1 MNRNGWIVICLAYL
15 AGLLA
20 TEIFAFTEDI
30 IAWYWVVVIALGF
43 CGLGV
48 FGYFIIPKFYYR
60 VKGLVWLLAGIVA
73 GVAIVYFW
81 WQIPQPQIDDIS
93 RILTTENSQSV
104 TVSGRV
110 IESPRLTRNNRIQ
123 FWLKA
128 DRVWDDNRK
137 IKPVTG
143 KLYVTIP
150 PLKNIEIYPDLS
162 LSVKGTLYRPTTPR
176 NSHSFNFKYYL
187 RQQGAF
193 AGLQGK
199 EVYLVGKQEKP
210 WLSWWQ
216 VRQRIVASQR
226 EFLGTPKGELLS
238 SMVLGS
244 KAVDLSYDL
253 RDRFTMV
260 GLAHVFAASGFQVSL
275 LLELVLKL
283 TKNYSSKSQLIIG
296 LIVLFSYL
304 CLTGIQPSIAR
315 ATVMGIGVLIA
326 MVSDRKIRPLGALL
340 VAAILLLLVNPI
352 WIWDLGFQLSFLA
365 TLGLIV
371 TVPYLIQKMDW
382 LPPTIADLIAIPLA
396 AFFWTTPL
404 LMYVFKTISFICIP
418 VNIVSA
424 PLVTLISLGGMV
436 SAAFGVIIPVVGSS
450 IAYLFYYPI
459 ELFIWIVNW
468 FASLPYSHFAVGQIS
483 LITLMIIY
491 ILFVVV
497 WTVIFWQKRWL
508 LVVLFSCCLIFMP
521 AIYRYF
527 NLQQMTVLTDDRQPI
542 IIIQD
547 RGNIGLIAGG
557 NETTARY
564 TILPFLTSEGI
575 NKIDYGITLNSQ
587 PDNRKMWSYIGDN
600 LTVKKIFSND
610 TSELENSEKIGRDR
624 TLSIG
629 AVIIKLLDDR
639 IDLLYLQIANQKC
652 LLLSDIKDYISLN
665 NFTLPTDTILL
676 FNAKI
681 ANSSIAAIKPKTVID
696 TTTKV
701 SKKLQQNLLQQSIE
715 LLSIDGDKALQWL
728 PELGWQAVS
737 ESNNSL

>member
-20 TEIFAFTEDI
+20 TAIFAFTEDI
-30 IAWYWVVVIALGF
+30 IAWYWAVIIALGF
-43 CGLGV
+43 CGLGF

-60 VKGLVWLLAGIVA
+60 VNSIVWLFAGIVA
-73 GVAIVYFW
+73 GVAVVYFW

-93 RILTTENSQSV
+93 RILTKENSRSL

-128 DRVWDDNRK
+128 DRVWDDKHK
-137 IKPVTG
+137 IKPVSG
-143 KLYVTIP
+143 KLYITIP
-150 PLKNIEIYPDLS
+150 RLKNVEIYPNLS
-162 LSVKGTLYRPTTPR
+162 LSVKGILYRPTTPK

-187 RQQGAF
+187 QQQSAF
-193 AGLQGK
+193 AGFRGK
-199 EVYLVGKQEKP
+199 EIYLVGDRQKP

-216 VRQRIVASQR
+216 VRQKIVASQR

-275 LLELVLKL
+275 LLGLVLKL

-315 ATVMGIGVLIA
+315 ATIMGIGVLVA

-340 VAAILLLLVNPI
+340 VAAILLLLVNPL

-365 TLGLIV
+365 TIGLIV
-371 TVPYLIQKMDW
+371 TVPYLTTKMDW

-396 AFFWTTPL
+396 AFLWTTPL
-404 LMYVFKTISFICIP
+404 LMYVFKTISLICIP
-418 VNIVSA
+418 INIITA
-424 PLVTLISLGGMV
+424 PLITLISLGGMV
-436 SAAFGVIIPVVGSS
+436 SAAFGIFFPVAGSA

-459 ELFIWIVNW
+459 ELFVWLVNW
-468 FASLPYSHFAVGQIS
+468 FANLPYSNLAVGQIS
-483 LITLMIIY
+483 LITLIIIY
-491 ILFVVV
+491 SLFVVV
-497 WTVIFWQKRWL
+497 ATVKFWQKRWL
-508 LVVLFSCCLIFMP
+508 LVLLFSFCLIFIP

-527 NLQQMTVLTDDRQPI
+527 NLQQMTVLTDDLQTI
-542 IIIQD
+542 IVIQD
-547 RGNIGLIAGG
+547 RGKIGLIAKG

-564 TILPFLTSEGI
+564 TIIPFLTSEGI
-575 NKIDYGITLNSQ
+575 NKIDYAVTLNPQ
-587 PDNRKMWSYIGDN
+587 FDDRKMWSYISNN
-600 LTVKKIFSND
+600 LTVNQIFSND
-610 TSELENSEKIGRDR
+610 PSGLNNSEIISNDR

-629 AVIIKLLDDR
+629 TVSLKLLDNR
-639 IDLLYLQIANQKC
+639 STQLYLQFANQKC
-652 LLLSDIKDYISLN
+652 LLLSESKEYISLN
-665 NFTLPTDTILL
+665 NFNLPTDTILL

-681 ANSSIAAIKPKTVID
+681 ANSLIAAIKPKTVID
-696 TTTKV
+696 TTTKI
-701 SKKLQQNLLQQSIE
+701 SRKLQQSLLQQSIE
-715 LLSIDGDKALQWL
+715 LLSLDRDETLQWI
-728 PELGWQAVS
+728 PERGWQAVS
-737 ESNNSL
+737 ENNYL

>member
-1 MNRNGWIVICLAYL
+1 MNRNSWMVICLAYL

-20 TEIFAFTEDI
+20 TAIFAFNEDI
-30 IAWYWVVVIALGF
+30 IAWYWAVIIAFVF

-48 FGYFIIPKFYYR
+48 FSYFIIPKFYYR
-60 VKGLVWLLAGIVA
+60 VESIVWLLAGIVA
-73 GVAIVYFW
+73 GVAVVYFW
-81 WQIPQPQIDDIS
+81 WQIPQPQVDDIS
-93 RILTTENSQSV
+93 QILTTENSRSL

-128 DRVWDDNRK
+128 DSVWDDKHK
-137 IKPVTG
+137 IEPVSG
-143 KLYVTIP
+143 KLYITIP
-150 PLKNIEIYPDLS
+150 RLKNVEIYPDLS
-162 LSVKGTLYRPTTPR
+162 LSVKGVLYRPTTLK

-193 AGLQGK
+193 AGLRGK
-199 EVYLVGKQEKP
+199 EVYLVGKQGKP

-216 VRQRIVASQR
+216 IRQRIVASQR
-226 EFLGTPKGELLS
+226 EFLDTPKGELLS

-275 LLELVLKL
+275 LLGLVLKL

-296 LIVLFSYL
+296 LVVLFGYL

-315 ATVMGIGVLIA
+315 ATIMGIAVLIA
-326 MVSDRKIRPLGALL
+326 MVSDRKVRPLGALL
-340 VAAILLLLVNPI
+340 AAAILLLLINPM

-371 TVPYLIQKMDW
+371 TVPYLTTKMDW

-396 AFFWTTPL
+396 AFLWTTPL

-424 PLVTLISLGGMV
+424 PLVTLISLGGMF
-436 SAAFGVIIPVVGSS
+436 SATFGLIIPVVGSS

-459 ELFIWIVNW
+459 ELFLWIVNW

-491 ILFVVV
+491 SLFVLV
-497 WTVIFWQKRWL
+497 WTVEFWQKRWL
-508 LVVLFSCCLIFMP
+508 LVLLFSCCLIFIP
-521 AIYRYF
+521 AIDRYF
-527 NLQQMTVLTDDRQPI
+527 NLQQMTVLSDDRQPI

-547 RGNIGLIAGG
+547 RGNIGLIARG

-575 NKIDYGITLNSQ
+575 NKIDYAVTFNPQ
-587 PDNRKMWSYIGDN
+587 TEDREMWSYIGNN
-600 LTVKKIFSND
+600 LTVKKIFSNES
-610 TSELENSEKIGRDR
+610 SELENSEIISRDR
-624 TLSIG
+624 SLLIG
-629 AVIIKLLDDR
+629 SVKIQLLDDR
-639 IDLLYLQIANQKC
+639 PTQLYLQFAQENC
-652 LLLSDIKDYISLN
+652 LLLADSKDYISLG
-665 NFTLPTDTILL
+665 NFNLPTNTILL
-676 FNAKI
+676 SNAKI

-696 TTTKV
+696 STAKV

-715 LLSIDGDKALQWL
+715 FLSLDRDETLQWI
-728 PELGWQAVS
+728 PERGWQAVS
-737 ESNNSL
+737 ENNYL